1 MQVRPVTYS
10 PAADTTET
18 EAELNAALDEI
29 ELINYN
35 IIVAAIPFYDD
46 MIALLQA
53 ASARGMLNGGYV
65 FFFLEA
71 RLLLWWWRRLLLWA
85 LSARAP
91 SRRPSRSGTSRSP
104 RARSLFSQRSW
115 RACAT
120 HSPLTRPACSV
131 LTGLCLS

>member
-104 RARSLFSQRSW
+104 RARSLFSQRS
-115 RACAT
+115 
-120 HSPLTRPACSV
+120 
-131 LTGLCLS
+131 